1 MVALKRRI
9 ARKAPQRAAPTRE
22 GREAQ
27 SPGPQLRSVPVH
39 FLRGAHHHDMILAGR
54 QRAGWFAI
62 MTGDSDLT
70 SSDLSPGRMDDGFLL
85 LARDLSRAI
94 AVARFSPAQH
104 LLIQQAIEESYGKA
118 RLKRSAE
125 PEPFRLNVSA
135 IAKVG
140 GFARPYLAQ
149 QHLELVACGLIVKDG
164 NLCRINKDYRQW
176 KDAKGEPRLSED
188 AVAWCRDGKIRK
200 TKSSCIPDT
209 LSCIPDTLPTMPH
222 VMDTGQCVM
231 DTGQTVMDTG
241 QSNDRG
247 PSVHCQEYMTPS
259 VMDTRQSEV
268 APPGPPLGERTRGD
282 LETFKIKTPVAPNG
296 ASRGTGGGDSLPQTP
311 DPEQTS
317 PERLRGEVHA
327 LILRAT
333 GDEIT
338 AERIGAMAAAWHRD
352 EGFGPGAII
361 ASLNA
366 IMADPK
372 STPRSWGTYAHRT
385 LCGMRERSKAD
396 AAAPIAPRGSQ
407 GPSRPRDLPLPPEH
421 KPDPRYMADYA
432 AERAARLR
440 PKGPKP

>member
-1 MVALKRRI
+1 
-9 ARKAPQRAAPTRE
+9 
-22 GREAQ
+22 
-27 SPGPQLRSVPVH
+27 
-39 FLRGAHHHDMILAGR
+39 MILAGR

-70 SSDLSPGRMDDGFLL
+70 SSDLSPGRMDDGFLMV
-85 LARDLSRAI
+85 ARDLFRAI
-94 AVARFSPAQH
+94 VAAR
-104 LLIQQAIEESYGKA
+104 LLPPQMILVEQAIEESYGKA
-118 RLKRSAE
+118 RLKRSAD
-125 PEPFRLNVSA
+125 PFPFRLNVSRL
-135 IAKVG
+135 
-140 GFARPYLAQ
+140 ARACGCKRAYLA
-149 QHLELVACGLIVKDG
+149 ELHSKLVESRIFVRDG
-164 NLCRINKDYRQW
+164 DLYRINKDYRDW
-176 KDAKGEPRLSED
+176 KEA
-188 AVAWCRDGKIRK
+188 DGKPLLSREAIEWCAEGKRRRLDLSP
-200 TKSSCIPDT
+200 TADT
-209 LSCIPDTLPTMPH
+209 LSPTADTLSPTA
-222 VMDTGQCVM
+222 DTLSPTA
-231 DTGQTVMDTG
+231 DTLTG
-241 QSNDRG
+241 HNEAGVSPTADRG
-247 PSVHCQEYMTPS
+247 CPLQRTGGVPYSG
-259 VMDTRQSEV
+259 QSEV
-268 APPGPPLGERTRGD
+268 APPGPPLWERTRGD

-296 ASRGTGGGDSLPQTP
+296 ASRGTGGGDSLSQTP

-352 EGFGPGAII
+352 EGFGPGAVL
-361 ASLNA
+361 AALNA